1 MKKSIPYWG
10 LAVLWFFFVAVEI
23 AGVDYG
29 LHWDEDKLVKSIQWS
44 VDHSTILPNSYLYP
58 SFTHTV
64 GLLTLGTDVAK
75 WYYSER
81 PLGISLREHLLKV
94 IGDKRF
100 LIRMRLWTILG
111 ASLSLFW
118 IFGASRAIG
127 GNPWEGLLAAGLLG
141 LSWEVTYH
149 ARWFTVDPWL
159 LNFGALTL
167 FFLCLARTSTRAH
180 LWFFAAAVA
189 AGLAAGTKQTGVL
202 LLPGVLMLAK
212 KNRGI
217 LIAVFI
223 AVFLLTTP
231 GIFFQPTVFFRDALF
246 HFQTY
251 GHLGNDAYTV
261 RRGGDHLWRMI
272 DYLGLSVFSRF
283 SPLAF
288 FVSLLVVFG
297 AICLWKRDR
306 VFALGLFIFP
316 VLLVGL
322 FSAHVVMIVRNL
334 LVLVPL
340 LAFLAGRGFFS
351 IRNQLGK
358 RPGLVPTSSY
368 LLLFVLLSN
377 GIWNVYAAWTIRL
390 RTTNFQVWLL
400 SHYLDDHSQFRFL
413 LSPRSAEALSSIG
426 YQGKSFLTMDPRNAT
441 DFTVFSSGEA
451 GKRFDGQWPANRRGY
466 IEAWFGPYEVNLDYY
481 PTWLGEHRF
490 VVMKTDR
497 ALKTLGPPSRF
508 MNGSDSG
515 KVSQTNDQSFPSL

>member
-10 LAVLWFFFVAVEI
+10 LAVLWFFFVVVEI
-23 AGVDYG
+23 VGVDFG

-44 VDHSTILPNSYLYP
+44 VDHTTVLPNSYLYP

-64 GLLTLGTDVAK
+64 GLLTLGTDVAR
-75 WYYSER
+75 WYFSER
-81 PLGISLREHLLKV
+81 TVGISLRETLLKAT
-94 IGDKRF
+94 DKANF

-111 ASLSLFW
+111 ASLALIW
-118 IFGASRAIG
+118 VFGASRAMSD
-127 GNPWEGLLAAGLLG
+127 NPWEGLFAAGLLG
-141 LSWEVTYH
+141 LSWEVSYH

-167 FFLCLARTSTRAH
+167 FFLCLARTSTRAG
-180 LWFFAAAVA
+180 LWFFAAAA
-189 AGLAAGTKQTGVL
+189 TAGLAAGTKQTGVL
-202 LLPGVLMLAK
+202 LLPGVLVLAK

-231 GIFFQPTVFFRDALF
+231 GLLFQPTVFFRDALF
-246 HFQTY
+246 QYQTY

-261 RRGGDHLWRMI
+261 GRGGDHLWRMI
-272 DYLGLSVFSRF
+272 AYLGLSVFSRF
-283 SPLAF
+283 TPLAF
-288 FVSLLVVFG
+288 LVSLLVVIG
-297 AICLWKRDR
+297 AIRLWKNDR
-306 VFALGLFIFP
+306 VFAVGLFIFP

-322 FSAHVVMIVRNL
+322 FSVQVVMIVRNL

-351 IRNQLGK
+351 IRNRLSE
-358 RPGLVPTSSY
+358 RPSLVSAFSAI
-368 LLLFVLLSN
+368 LLFGLLSN

-390 RTTNFQVWLL
+390 RTTNYQVWLL
-400 SHYLDDHSQFRFL
+400 SQYLDDNPQSRFL
-413 LSPRSAEALSSIG
+413 LSPRSAEALRSIG
-426 YQGKSFLTMDPRNAT
+426 YQGKPFLTIDPRNTT

-466 IEAWFGPYEVNLDYY
+466 TEAWFGPYEVNLDYY

-490 VVMKTDR
+490 VVMKTER

-508 MNGSDSG
+508 MGGPVSG
-515 KVSQTNDQSFPSL
+515 NVSQTNDQSFQAL